1 MQLPE
6 QIDTTD
12 IRAADG
18 LYMVLVNDEPLRTP
32 KGHSVQ
38 VSSWDLANAMADELM
53 LKVCWIYSA

>member
-32 KGHSVQ
+32 
-38 VSSWDLANAMADELM
+38 
-53 LKVCWIYSA
+53 